1 MHVIRKTQTKSS
13 LSMELK
19 HVKRFIYNVYIFKQY
34 EIDGKQLVCVI
45 CFLSYENINIFF
57 QGDLK

>member
-1 MHVIRKTQTKSS
+1 
-13 LSMELK
+13 MELK